1 MFTQN
6 FNQWLCSLKFYKAV
20 TKFAAK
26 FVSSNALLINK
37 IWVIRLYSTISV
49 DQLFGLIISMNNS
62 FDL

>member
-26 FVSSNALLINK
+26 FVASNALLINK
-37 IWVIRLYSTISV
+37 TWVIRLYSTISV